1 MGVNRCNQMQTNV
14 IRCKQKNF
22 RETDDD
28 FAKHHT
34 HEK

>member
-1 MGVNRCNQMQTNV
+1 MGVNKCNQMQINA
-14 IRCKQKNF
+14 INF

-34 HEK
+34 HKK